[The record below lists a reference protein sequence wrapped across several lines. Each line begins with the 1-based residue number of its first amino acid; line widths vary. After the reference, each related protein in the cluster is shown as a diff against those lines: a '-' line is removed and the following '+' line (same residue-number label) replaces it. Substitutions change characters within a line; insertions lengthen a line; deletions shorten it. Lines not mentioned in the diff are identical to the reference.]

1 MKYIII
7 VLILTFQGIVLSQDE
22 IIFKDGRVIEVFVD
36 KESIKEGSNNM
47 RYKTSKTNPYIF
59 ANLTMINY
67 IKSWNGTLLYPI
79 GVVVNLDTRKIHI
92 SNVDHLPEPDK
103 QKKYDTK
110 LMALNDG
117 NEICTACFDGSP
129 IIGDYQLEKD
139 LVRETVMNLQNTNEI
154 MYEHD
159 KLPILQKLV
168 DKILSS
174 WPEKLKGYDYRVQVI
189 RDEQPNAYAVAG
201 GNLYFTT
208 GLINMAESEAELES
222 VLAHEIAHV
231 ERRHTLRGY
240 KAYIKKQQMIQGI
253 AVLTGIALALSDN
266 ANSQAAAAATV
277 VGSVVATYAIEFAKM
292 GFDRD
297 LEQEADMFAQIY
309 MKKNMQSLK
318 PQINAVDKL
327 AVRTKTRRGYV
338 PFANAYSS
346 HPDLTSRLFQIK
358 NADLYEFENPLS
370 MKFHAMEKDLKLE
383 PGFLDMNIN
392 YLYWAPS
399 SNISKDT
406 EISLVGTIINNHDEL
421 SFQIE
426 KIMLNFLGT
435 LGTVNLEGIVDV
447 LIPYSSSSEF
457 VARIQSPP
465 EKALAVIEGIKKKKV
480 IPFGVETSA
489 IVMRPGKP
497 NQGVLGMKNMKCSM
511 TIN

>member
-36 KESIKEGSNNM
+36 KESIKEGSKNM

-103 QKKYDTK
+103 QNKYDTK

-117 NEICTACFDGSP
+117 NKICTACFDGSP

-266 ANSQAAAAATV
+266 ANSEAAIKTETRATIRCIV
-277 VGSVVATYAIEFAKM
+277 SDNPVKGRKCVYSGNTAKYEVIYAK
-292 GFDRD
+292 
-297 LEQEADMFAQIY
+297 
-309 MKKNMQSLK
+309 
-318 PQINAVDKL
+318 
-327 AVRTKTRRGYV
+327 
-338 PFANAYSS
+338 AY
-346 HPDLTSRLFQIK
+346 
-358 NADLYEFENPLS
+358 
-370 MKFHAMEKDLKLE
+370 
-383 PGFLDMNIN
+383 
-392 YLYWAPS
+392 
-399 SNISKDT
+399 
-406 EISLVGTIINNHDEL
+406 
-421 SFQIE
+421 
-426 KIMLNFLGT
+426 
-435 LGTVNLEGIVDV
+435 
-447 LIPYSSSSEF
+447 
-457 VARIQSPP
+457 
-465 EKALAVIEGIKKKKV
+465 
-480 IPFGVETSA
+480 
-489 IVMRPGKP
+489 
-497 NQGVLGMKNMKCSM
+497 
-511 TIN
+511 